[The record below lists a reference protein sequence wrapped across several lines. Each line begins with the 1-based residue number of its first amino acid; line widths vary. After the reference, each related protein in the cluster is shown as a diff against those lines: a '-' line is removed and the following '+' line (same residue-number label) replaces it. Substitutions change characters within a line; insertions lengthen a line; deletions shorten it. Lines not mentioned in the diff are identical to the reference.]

1 MSMSWKSAHTQKSSR
16 GKRKEKENAGLVL
29 KTIRKL
35 RNFGQGYVNF
45 GEPIQLNHYL
55 NEHVPEWTQDIDP
68 VGSTKPQ
75 WINPIVNVLANK
87 VMTHINDAAA
97 INALTLCA
105 TALLA
110 SRQRALSRDSL
121 IKQVDCYLALTKE
134 CPLFF
139 YVYRA

>member
-1 MSMSWKSAHTQKSSR
+1 M
-16 GKRKEKENAGLVL
+16 
-29 KTIRKL
+29 

-68 VGSTKPQ
+68 VGSAKPQ
-75 WINPIVNVLANK
+75 WINPVVNVLANK

-97 INALTLCA
+97 TNALTLCA

-110 SRQRALSRDSL
+110 SRQRALSE
-121 IKQVDCYLALTKE
+121 IA
-134 CPLFF
+134 
-139 YVYRA
+139 